1 MSRKK
6 AEALRRQAAEAAK
19 EQAAARRRK
28 SVYAHLSHGGEFV
41 VTTSYNPLATKTG
54 RISRRNA
61 GTIYSF
67 DECFRYKA
75 AQMPHN
81 NQLCLLRINGNNTGI
96 SLIIYEFEKEVVTFK
111 FALFNRGYT
120 VNLRY
125 DEILLVGKGCDIVLE
140 QEETE
145 PLDLDE
151 MNEMT
156 SKIYKATNGGIRIFT
171 DMYPDSRETIITG
184 GKFRTYNG
192 QRTPSAILSNKNG
205 IWYMTDFGGESEPKN
220 AVQAYMIKTGLGVDE
235 TLRKL
240 YGLYVAKSEHEEQ
253 KGGAKC

>member
-1 MSRKK
+1 MVST
-6 AEALRRQAAEAAK
+6 
-19 EQAAARRRK
+19 
-28 SVYAHLSHGGEFV
+28 GNNIF
-41 VTTSYNPLATKTG
+41 ATKTG
-54 RISRRNA
+54 RISRKNA
-61 GTIYSF
+61 GDLYSF
-67 DECFRYKA
+67 DERFRYKA
-75 AQMPHN
+75 AQKPHN
-81 NQLCLLRINGNNTGI
+81 NQLCWLRINGNSTGI
-96 SLIIYEFEKEVVTFK
+96 LLISSEFEKEVVTFK
-111 FALFNRGYT
+111 FALFNRVYT
-120 VNLRY
+120 VELRY

-235 TLRKL
+235 TLREL
-240 YGLYVAKSEHEEQ
+240 YGLYVAQSEHEEQ
-253 KGGAKC
+253 KEGLC